1 MCVDVCV
8 HLKRWGGA
16 VKPRA
21 VSFLL
26 VPDFFSLAEV
36 FMHRSANRESFGF
49 YS

>member
-1 MCVDVCV
+1 MCVDVFV

-16 VKPRA
+16 LKPRA

-26 VPDFFSLAEV
+26 VPDSFSLAEV
-36 FMHRSANRESFGF
+36 FMHHSAKGGSFGS